1 MNFQVVVKKNK
12 RKNTDVILQK
22 LTTKIIIE
30 CQELK
35 LVLEEYNPISVILFG
50 SYSRGNYTINS
61 DIDLMFIW
69 KSNTFNK
76 VEKPNLENIKKK
88 IQEIFMK
95 KVDIISMIY
104 TPQRYHYFENDDD
117 WDSIFVNNVYNDGI
131 IIYGD
136 SDKEKILKSIKY
148 DKT

>member
-1 MNFQVVVKKNK
+1 MNFQVVIKKNK
-12 RKNTDVILQK
+12 KKNTNIILQK

-35 LVLEEYNPISVILFG
+35 LFLEEYNPISVILFG

-76 VEKPNLENIKKK
+76 IEKPNLENIKKK

-136 SDKEKILKSIKY
+136 NDKEKILKSIKY

>member
-1 MNFQVVVKKNK
+1 
-12 RKNTDVILQK
+12 
-22 LTTKIIIE
+22 
-30 CQELK
+30 
-35 LVLEEYNPISVILFG
+35 
-50 SYSRGNYTINS
+50 
-61 DIDLMFIW
+61 
-69 KSNTFNK
+69 
-76 VEKPNLENIKKK
+76 
-88 IQEIFMK
+88 MK

-136 SDKEKILKSIKY
+136 NDKEKILKSIKY